1 MQTLWQKIKSKI
13 SIIVVLIALATIF
26 PRSKYY
32 YNKLYKVQR
41 GITIAE
47 VYNYNLLTCDYI
59 YKVDKTY
66 YYNYAL
72 INKGNNGSARKF
84 AVVYNK
90 KEPKIHAVYFSRQY
104 GNGFEVGEL
113 LDENAVAGISSDLLW
128 FVLNG
133 SVSEEN
139 SSELNIYLNKR
150 GNNN

>member
-59 YKVDKTY
+59 YKVGKTY
-66 YYNYAL
+66 YYDYAFK
-72 INKGNNGSARKF
+72 NKSNNGSARKF
-84 AVVYNK
+84 AVVYNIK
-90 KEPKIHAVYFSRQY
+90 DPTIHAVYFSRQY
-104 GNGFEVGEL
+104 GHGFEVGEL
-113 LDENAVAGISSDLLW
+113 LDESAIAGNSSSLLR
-128 FVLNG
+128 FIFNG